1 MEGEPIRVLMVDD
14 HELMRE
20 ALKASGLKT
29 KRAAVEAGLWLL
41 VKQERQKGI
50 RRLRGRLT
58 WQGSLDELRRAR

>member
-1 MEGEPIRVLMVDD
+1 MRTNIVIDD
-14 HELMRE
+14 ELMRE

-50 RRLRGRLT
+50 RRLRGQLT
-58 WQGSLDELRRAR
+58 WHGSLDEMRRAR

>member
-1 MEGEPIRVLMVDD
+1 MRTNIVIDD
-14 HELMRE
+14 ELMRE
-20 ALKASGLKT
+20 ALKASGFKT